1 VEITPLRPELHLI
14 RPEFGQAYL
23 WRDGSELTLVDTGIP
38 GSGADLAAAFAELGF
53 RRADLRRVVLTH
65 CHEDHA
71 GSAAEVRGWGDV
83 EVLAHRLDAPVV
95 RGERA
100 RAEPVLTESERPL
113 SQQVAAGLASVPPC
127 PVDTELSGGDSID
140 FGGGAQV
147 IGTPGHTDGS
157 IAIRLPAH
165 GVLFTGDLVAN
176 SANGLLLGP
185 FNTDRAL
192 ARQSFARLTQV
203 QAEVVCFGHGD
214 PLTGADGAAAWREL
228 GRRCQNGPD
237 AVPDPLG

>member
-1 VEITPLRPELHLI
+1 MEIIPLRAELHLI
-14 RPEFGQAYL
+14 KPAFGQTYL

-38 GSGADLAAAFAELGF
+38 GSGPDLAAAFAELGF
-53 RRADLRRVVLTH
+53 RRADLRRIVLTH

-71 GSAAEVRGWGDV
+71 GSAAEVRGWGEV

-95 RGERA
+95 RGERP
-100 RAEPVLTESERPL
+100 RAEPVLTEPERAL
-113 SQQVAAGLASVPPC
+113 AEQFAGFPSVPPC
-127 PVDTELSGGDSID
+127 PVDTELDDGDTIG

-176 SANGLLLGP
+176 SAEGPLLGP
-185 FNTDRAL
+185 FNTDRARARESFVRL
-192 ARQSFARLTQV
+192 AQV
-203 QAEVVCFGHGD
+203 PAELVCFGHGD
-214 PLTGADGAAAWREL
+214 PLIGAEGAAAWRAL
-228 GRRCQNGPD
+228 GERCQGGPD